1 MTGGKLKTPARGQ
14 AQPGQDGRSATA
26 AGTCNLAQS
35 GDECHCA
42 DELARTADTLQ
53 DATAAVRLLE
63 IMADLRCQ
71 AVRHD

>member
-1 MTGGKLKTPARGQ
+1 MAAMENPGALAGATGAEMPCHAN
-14 AQPGQDGRSATA
+14 A

-42 DELARTADTLQ
+42 DELAHTADTLQ

>member
-1 MTGGKLKTPARGQ
+1 MAATQNPGARAGATGAEKPCHAN
-14 AQPGQDGRSATA
+14 A
-26 AGTCNLAQS
+26 AGFQIIAQS